1 VWRRN
6 LAVHPPAGA
15 LRKPGGGRRSPADQ
29 VGLEVRGCGYTP
41 GRPRE
46 SDRSWTRA
54 AVRVHVLDLPARASA
69 KMMITT
75 EAVKNAIRELEGAHR
90 RARAGTVGSELS
102 P

>member
-1 VWRRN
+1 
-6 LAVHPPAGA
+6 
-15 LRKPGGGRRSPADQ
+15 
-29 VGLEVRGCGYTP
+29 VRGYTP

>member
-1 VWRRN
+1 
-6 LAVHPPAGA
+6 
-15 LRKPGGGRRSPADQ
+15 
-29 VGLEVRGCGYTP
+29 
-41 GRPRE
+41 
-46 SDRSWTRA
+46 
-54 AVRVHVLDLPARASA
+54 VLDLPARASA